1 MSHRKPERKSRRTH
15 KNSRDG
21 CPNCKRKRIKCSEE
35 LPECHNCIKKQ
46 YRCGYMDFSEEKLEL
61 LRKKNDRKG
70 EADSILGDS
79 RLKTGVK
86 LEIRNEPDGIPIN
99 TMDVAKDLNVQAV
112 FLKIYGHFDSQF
124 PNQVG
129 LNDLALDEMM
139 HQLDGYNVNNVNN
152 VGNISRH
159 ELHGQQQNQHPG
171 FVLLQDEF
179 PDMLGS
185 KAMSPMVDWE
195 SLVKEGVPQIGNGQ
209 YQDMFK
215 VEQIQIQQPHHL
227 GPQQQQQLQHPHPS
241 AHMYPPVS
249 HVVNNPFQQQ
259 QIPLSMHS
267 NMGIQQQH
275 IPEQQTQQNQ
285 MSQQQFIAPQPK
297 VNRDSYSS
305 TNNSSFPSSGSSTST
320 MTNTSTP
327 NATIGAP
334 KLPNGQLHNATF
346 QKLTKIDR
354 LRNTFLERYLKH
366 FQSDIRHL
374 NNLEFRNVAPVWTK
388 KIAENFWTSVYHQS
402 VVIDLYFSFFMD
414 RSLNALLH
422 KCKLLLNDK
431 SFLENEDVFFLNQP
445 QDLLY
450 KQYFFTPNDLDVL
463 AHKSYSYYGGFI
475 KDLRE
480 SLSLIHSEYPA
491 KISLF
496 AAWSTFLHS
505 HSSVDTFCLLF
516 SGTTTLF
523 TKVFNSAT
531 LLNHIP
537 PTINTGF
544 YIFIN
549 HSNTCLIPDYDFQ
562 VILDLHQDVILFK
575 KVSQD
580 LSKKWIDSENE
591 KIIVNVKIARHC
603 FDLEIFLRKLIEVY
617 YPQIIAVNNAY
628 KRKYRPNDTTNNI
641 YFVRVK
647 LFYEMINHWFLIYPA
662 EAIPMGSKY
671 NAMWK
676 TFYLFFTAIG
686 KALSQIITPIR
697 SLMLVDPNNTFCP
710 RVDFDP
716 SIYKIEPGQFEK
728 ADFEFYTEL
737 STKLI
742 RISSFFNNRVLFYS
756 YYLLTVTVLD
766 QEYIKHLL
774 DDSSELQSN
783 NSYGSSSGNSRTTPS
798 TPSPL
803 DGDEEYTD
811 VLHILPDKLNI
822 HETFISNFD
831 NRMTIVPEN
840 YPVMEHFREEFN
852 RLLSVYYQQQLQSQ
866 RMDESHFH
874 NQDKLN
880 YSTGLYNRDFNPEKW
895 IELIITRQKQAWE
908 DERTTLEQLQHRM
921 HVFDLGRQE
930 VNKSIH

>member
-1 MSHRKPERKSRRTH
+1 
-15 KNSRDG
+15 
-21 CPNCKRKRIKCSEE
+21 
-35 LPECHNCIKKQ
+35 
-46 YRCGYMDFSEEKLEL
+46 MDFSEEKLEL

-70 EADSILGDS
+70 EAESILGETRSDH
-79 RLKTGVK
+79 GVK
-86 LEIRNEPDGIPIN
+86 MELRNEPDGIPIN

-112 FLKIYGHFDSQF
+112 FSKIYGHYDSQF
-124 PNQVG
+124 PNPVG
-129 LNDLALDEMM
+129 SNDSALDEMM

-152 VGNISRH
+152 ISRPDV
-159 ELHGQQQNQHPG
+159 HGQQQSQHQG
-171 FVLLQDEF
+171 FVLLEDEF
-179 PDMLGS
+179 PDMSGS
-185 KAMSPMVDWE
+185 KIMSPMKDWE
-195 SLVKEGVPQIGNGQ
+195 SSLKEGVPSIENGQ
-209 YQDMFK
+209 YHDMFK
-215 VEQIQIQQPHHL
+215 VEQVQSQRSHHSR
-227 GPQQQQQLQHPHPS
+227 PESQLQHPNPNVP
-241 AHMYPPVS
+241 MYPPVS
-249 HVVNNPFQQQ
+249 NVVNHPFQQQ
-259 QIPLSMHS
+259 QVPSPMHS
-267 NMGIQQQH
+267 NIGIQQQH
-275 IPEQQTQQNQ
+275 IPQHIPQQQAQQNHI
-285 MSQQQFIAPQPK
+285 SQQQFPAPPPPK
-297 VNRDSYSS
+297 VSRDSYSS
-305 TNNSSFPSSGSSTST
+305 GNNSSFPSSGSSSST
-320 MTNTSTP
+320 MTNTTTP
-327 NATIGAP
+327 NATLGAP
-334 KLPNGQLHNATF
+334 KLPNGKLHSMTF
-346 QKLTKIDR
+346 KKLTRIDR
-354 LRNTFLERYLKH
+354 LRNVFLERYLKH

-388 KIAENFWTSVYHQS
+388 KIAENFWTTVYNQS

-431 SFLENEDVFFLNQP
+431 SFLENENVFFLNQP

-463 AHKSYSYYGGFI
+463 AHKSYSYYGEFI

-505 HSSVDTFCLLF
+505 HSSVDTYCLLF

-523 TKVFNSAT
+523 TKVFNTAT
-531 LLNHIP
+531 SLNHIP

-562 VILDLHQDVILFK
+562 VIVDLHKDLVLFK

-647 LFYEMINHWFLIYPA
+647 SFYEMINHWFSIYPA

-697 SLMLVDPNNTFCP
+697 SLMLVDPNSTFCP

-716 SIYKIEPGQFEK
+716 SIYKIEVGQFEK
-728 ADFEFYTEL
+728 ADFEFYNEL

-756 YYLLTVTVLD
+756 YYLSTVTVLD
-766 QEYIKHLL
+766 QEYIKHVV
-774 DDSSELQSN
+774 DDNSELQSN
-783 NSYGSSSGNSRTTPS
+783 NSYGSSSGTSRTTPS

-811 VLHILPDKLNI
+811 ILHILPDKLNI

-831 NRMTIVPEN
+831 NTMTIVPEN

-852 RLLSVYYQQQLQSQ
+852 RLLSIYYQQQLQSQ

-874 NQDKLN
+874 IQNKLN
-880 YSTGLYNRDFNPEKW
+880 YDTGLYNRDFNPDKW

-908 DERTTLEQLQHRM
+908 DERTTLEQSQHRM
-921 HVFDLGRQE
+921 HIFDLGRQE